1 MDIPVMLL
9 LLLLPI
15 QWCCCCS
22 SLLVVVLADWLT
34 YTLLLLLQTSGAS
47 RMLREEVTESDV
59 AEIISKWTGIPVES
73 LAATERE
80 KLLNLADELRKR
92 VINQDEAVE
101 AVADDI
107 QRSRAG
113 KSDPNRPIASFM
125 FLGPT
130 GVGKTE
136 LAKALANYLFNTDV
150 STIHIYHC
158 CTMAWTSLFASKVLG
173 NAHFWGVQFSQR
185 MLCLP

>member
-1 MDIPVMLL
+1 
-9 LLLLPI
+9 
-15 QWCCCCS
+15 
-22 SLLVVVLADWLT
+22 
-34 YTLLLLLQTSGAS
+34 
-47 RMLREEVTESDV
+47 MLREEVTESDV

-80 KLLNLADELRKR
+80 KLLNLADELSKR

-101 AVADDI
+101 AVADAI

-113 KSDPNRPIASFM
+113 MSDPNRPIASFM

-150 STIHIYHC
+150 SSYQAFVVPLGIIVRSKQQANMHR
-158 CTMAWTSLFASKVLG
+158 SASRMC
-173 NAHFWGVQFSQR
+173 NAHYS
-185 MLCLP
+185 

>member
-1 MDIPVMLL
+1 
-9 LLLLPI
+9 
-15 QWCCCCS
+15 
-22 SLLVVVLADWLT
+22 
-34 YTLLLLLQTSGAS
+34 
-47 RMLREEVTESDV
+47 MLREEVTESDV

-80 KLLNLADELRKR
+80 KLLNLADELSKR
-92 VINQDEAVE
+92 VINQDEAVD
-101 AVADDI
+101 AVADAI

-113 KSDPNRPIASFM
+113 MSDPNRPIASFM

-150 STIHIYHC
+150 RSLLCHQSPKTVQIDQLLLALHHLALALTPHI
-158 CTMAWTSLFASKVLG
+158 TEAATLS
-173 NAHFWGVQFSQR
+173 
-185 MLCLP
+185 

>member
-1 MDIPVMLL
+1 MSAGM
-9 LLLLPI
+9 
-15 QWCCCCS
+15 
-22 SLLVVVLADWLT
+22 
-34 YTLLLLLQTSGAS
+34 QTAGSS

-101 AVADDI
+101 AVADAI

-113 KSDPNRPIASFM
+113 MSDPNRPIASFM

-150 STIHIYHC
+150 S
-158 CTMAWTSLFASKVLG
+158 KVHQA
-173 NAHFWGVQFSQR
+173 NTCFIR
-185 MLCLP
+185 M

>member
-1 MDIPVMLL
+1 
-9 LLLLPI
+9 
-15 QWCCCCS
+15 
-22 SLLVVVLADWLT
+22 
-34 YTLLLLLQTSGAS
+34 
-47 RMLREEVTESDV
+47 MLREEVTESDV

-80 KLLNLADELRKR
+80 KLLNLADELGKR

-101 AVADDI
+101 AVADAI

-113 KSDPNRPIASFM
+113 MSDPNRPIASFM

-150 STIHIYHC
+150 SSHQGFFVPIRLIARCKHAQVCIIQDVRC
-158 CTMAWTSLFASKVLG
+158 TSLQKLT
-173 NAHFWGVQFSQR
+173 
-185 MLCLP
+185 LCLVKALQISRMMPILFSWI

>member
-1 MDIPVMLL
+1 
-9 LLLLPI
+9 
-15 QWCCCCS
+15 
-22 SLLVVVLADWLT
+22 
-34 YTLLLLLQTSGAS
+34 
-47 RMLREEVTESDV
+47 MLREEVTESDV

-101 AVADDI
+101 AVADAI

-113 KSDPNRPIASFM
+113 MSDPNRPIASFM

-150 STIHIYHC
+150 SCFLQVVCEPEPLCCFQSATSNQPYKVATDYLHC
-158 CTMAWTSLFASKVLG
+158 MQACK
-173 NAHFWGVQFSQR
+173 QR
-185 MLCLP
+185 HSCSFLMMTRFLL

>member
-1 MDIPVMLL
+1 
-9 LLLLPI
+9 
-15 QWCCCCS
+15 
-22 SLLVVVLADWLT
+22 
-34 YTLLLLLQTSGAS
+34 
-47 RMLREEVTESDV
+47 MLREEVTESDV

-80 KLLNLADELRKR
+80 KLLNLADELRDR

-101 AVADDI
+101 AVADAI

-113 KSDPNRPIASFM
+113 MSDPNRPIASFM

-150 STIHIYHC
+150 SFIYIYSVHNMHEVVRC
-158 CTMAWTSLFASKVLG
+158 
-173 NAHFWGVQFSQR
+173 
-185 MLCLP
+185 

>member
-1 MDIPVMLL
+1 
-9 LLLLPI
+9 
-15 QWCCCCS
+15 
-22 SLLVVVLADWLT
+22 
-34 YTLLLLLQTSGAS
+34 
-47 RMLREEVTESDV
+47 MLREEVTESDV

-80 KLLNLADELRKR
+80 KLLNLADELSKR

-101 AVADDI
+101 AVADAI

-113 KSDPNRPIASFM
+113 MSDPNRPIASFM

-150 STIHIYHC
+150 SASLWYCTVC
-158 CTMAWTSLFASKVLG
+158 CCHGRACSLLLALQYSVL
-173 NAHFWGVQFSQR
+173 
-185 MLCLP
+185 LIC

>member
-1 MDIPVMLL
+1 
-9 LLLLPI
+9 
-15 QWCCCCS
+15 
-22 SLLVVVLADWLT
+22 
-34 YTLLLLLQTSGAS
+34 
-47 RMLREEVTESDV
+47 MLREEVTESDV

-80 KLLNLADELRKR
+80 KLLNLADELSKR

-101 AVADDI
+101 AVADAI

-113 KSDPNRPIASFM
+113 MSDPNRPIASFM

-150 STIHIYHC
+150 SLGLDYSTLLTLLRHRSSVAEVAPERLCTIFVEMLVC
-158 CTMAWTSLFASKVLG
+158 CLAYCWIVCILSLLC
-173 NAHFWGVQFSQR
+173 
-185 MLCLP
+185 MLLEMPGSGIRGSALQCLACLRGR